1 MILGH
6 YVFSY
11 WRVQQDSSDFLANL
25 KAGAVIDDTL
35 HPGLQQ
41 VGRTVVS
48 DFCAKT
54 GINLA
59 GFDLLFPE
67 DDKTSTP
74 LFLEI
79 NYFFG
84 RRGLGG
90 SARYYELVEEAIRTW
105 LRELG
110 LDLQTQKV

>member
-1 MILGH
+1 MRVVVIGDQF
-6 YVFSY
+6 FSY
-11 WRVQQDSSDFLANL
+11 WRVQQDPTAFFTGL
-25 KAGAVIDDTL
+25 KAGAIIDHDKA
-35 HPGLQQ
+35 PELQQ
-41 VGRTVVS
+41 AGRAAVR
-48 DFCAKT
+48 DFCSKT

-67 DDKTSTP
+67 DKKEPAP

-90 SARYYELVEEAIRTW
+90 SFRYYELVEKAVGAW
-105 LRELG
+105 LESIG
-110 LDLQTQKV
+110 LSL